1 VDHAGL
7 SLLSTLVKVTNSYNK
22 ELSDVSLLNN
32 LILVILPEIW
42 DVMVVG
48 CILLYSTVL
57 LMDSVPIHL
66 IPMSLEMVQT
76 QLADNPSAP
85 WIPSESVVSKDS
97 VVMLIFKT
105 IACNNPY
112 Q

>member
-1 VDHAGL
+1 VDLAGL
-7 SLLSTLVKVTNSYNK
+7 SLLSILVKVTNSYNK

-32 LILVILPEIW
+32 SILVILPEIW

-48 CILLYSTVL
+48 CILLSSTVL
-57 LMDSVPIHL
+57 AMDSVPIHL

-76 QLADNPSAP
+76 QLADNPVAP
-85 WIPSESVVSKDS
+85 WIPSESVDNKDS
-97 VVMLIFKT
+97 VVLLILLT
-105 IACNNPY
+105 IAILNLY